1 MIFGRKRGRDTDID
15 EIDDVEADHEDDPVE
30 LKSADGEPG
39 GLPAGP
45 WDAADVDEA
54 GADSSRIDLGGL
66 LIKGRPDTEVQLQVD
81 QASGGV
87 LAVLVVAGESALEL
101 RAFAAPRSAGIWAD
115 VRREIAAEAT
125 RQGGTASESA
135 GPFGSEL
142 KVVTPART
150 PEGAQVT
157 QVSRIVGIDGPRWLL
172 RGTFMGR
179 AVDPAAATL
188 LEDVFRDVVV
198 VRGSAPM
205 APRDPLPLVLPA
217 SAQLPGDPPAGPSA
231 GAAAD
236 PSAGPA
242 AGPAAG

>member
-1 MIFGRKRGRDTDID
+1 
-15 EIDDVEADHEDDPVE
+15 
-30 LKSADGEPG
+30 
-39 GLPAGP
+39 
-45 WDAADVDEA
+45 
-54 GADSSRIDLGGL
+54 
-66 LIKGRPDTEVQLQVD
+66 
-81 QASGGV
+81 
-87 LAVLVVAGESALEL
+87 
-101 RAFAAPRSAGIWAD
+101 
-115 VRREIAAEAT
+115 
-125 RQGGTASESA
+125 
-135 GPFGSEL
+135 
-142 KVVTPART
+142 VVTPART

-236 PSAGPA
+236 PSAGSA